1 MHYWKFIVYQTHQS
15 GNILRKMVF
24 EGSLIGDKFSTK
36 HENLIT
42 ETTVNREVKVR
53 PMDAYKVNIVQV

>member
-1 MHYWKFIVYQTHQS
+1 
-15 GNILRKMVF
+15 MVF
-24 EGSLIGDKFSTK
+24 EGSLIGDKFSAK

>member
-1 MHYWKFIVYQTHQS
+1 
-15 GNILRKMVF
+15 MVF